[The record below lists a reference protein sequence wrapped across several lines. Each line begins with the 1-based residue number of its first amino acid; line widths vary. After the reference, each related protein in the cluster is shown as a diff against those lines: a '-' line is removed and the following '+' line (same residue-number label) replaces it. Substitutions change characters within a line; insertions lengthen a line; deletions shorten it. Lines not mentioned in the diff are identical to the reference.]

1 MKKAVRIASCAM
13 VMLMVALSSCT
24 KDEDVVPDD
33 APPETFNGTWNVS
46 ENSKEYGA
54 STYVATISS
63 TTGSAVV
70 INRLYSLTKG
80 TNATVSGKNLTI
92 PSQTIDGLNI
102 SGSALLENANRI
114 SFKYYVQ
121 ITAKKTDTVASIFTK

>member
-1 MKKAVRIASCAM
+1 MKKVVRIASCFTMMMIAF
-13 VMLMVALSSCT
+13 SSCT
-24 KDEDVVPDD
+24 KDDNVTPDD
-33 APPETFNGTWNVS
+33 VDPDTFIGTWNVS
-46 ENSKEYGA
+46 ETSKEYGA

-63 TTGSAVV
+63 TTGSSVI

-92 PSQTIDGLNI
+92 QPQTIDGLTI
-102 SGSALLENANRI
+102 SGSAVLENVNRI

-121 ITAKKTDTVASIFTK
+121 ITAKKADTVSSVFTK

>member
-1 MKKAVRIASCAM
+1 MKNLFRIASCVTM
-13 VMLMVALSSCT
+13 MMIALSSCT
-24 KDEDVVPDD
+24 KDEDITPDD
-33 APPETFNGTWNVS
+33 VDPETFNGTWNVS
-46 ENSKEYGA
+46 EKSKEYGA

-63 TTGSAVV
+63 TTGSSVI

-92 PSQTIDGLNI
+92 QPQTIDGLSI
-102 SGSALLENANRI
+102 SGSAVLENNNRV

-121 ITAKKTDTVASIFTK
+121 ITAKKVDTVSSIFTR